1 MSVIKVIEL
10 MANSDK
16 SWEDATA
23 RAIAKAGET
32 VKDIRSAYVKDQS
45 VVVKDGK
52 ITEYRVTLK
61 VSFEVK

>member
-32 VKDIRSAYVKDQS
+32 VQDIRSAYVL
-45 VVVKDGK
+45 
-52 ITEYRVTLK
+52 TLIHI
-61 VSFEVK
+61 